1 MKSEL
6 DLVVITGMS
15 GSGKSVALH
24 ALEDAG
30 YYCVDN
36 LPPELLPDFIALE
49 KQFESRRLAIAVDV
63 RSRSSLPRVPEHLTE
78 LRKRGVGV
86 RLLFLDA
93 TTETLVHRFSETRRR
108 HPLSREIAA
117 GDAADLR
124 RAVIDAIELERELLS
139 ELRNVALVIDTS
151 VIRSSQLQGYVKN
164 LAAAP
169 AGQLTLVFQSF
180 AFKRGI
186 PVDADYVF
194 DVRMLPNPHY
204 EAALKPLSGLDAPVA
219 QFLQQS
225 TEVGEMQSH
234 IAAFLERWLDAL
246 ARDHR
251 NYVTVAIGCTGGQ
264 HRSVYLVERLSQAFS
279 ARWATLVRH
288 RELDGR

>member
-36 LPPELLPDFIALE
+36 LPPELLLDFISLE
-49 KQFESRRLAIAVDV
+49 KQFESKRLAIAVDV
-63 RSRSSLPRVPEHLTE
+63 RSRSSLPRVPEQLAE

-108 HPLSREIAA
+108 HPLSREIAE

-169 AGQLTLVFQSF
+169 TGQLTLVFQSF

-186 PVDADYVF
+186 PVDADMVF
-194 DVRMLPNPHY
+194 DARCLPNP
-204 EAALKPLSGLDAPVA
+204 
-219 QFLQQS
+219 
-225 TEVGEMQSH
+225 
-234 IAAFLERWLDAL
+234 
-246 ARDHR
+246 
-251 NYVTVAIGCTGGQ
+251 
-264 HRSVYLVERLSQAFS
+264 
-279 ARWATLVRH
+279 
-288 RELDGR
+288 